1 MSVQFADYE
10 NLANQ
15 ANDIRQIEDS
25 RQVGFGALW
34 KISKPII
41 HLEVGQKTI

>member
-15 ANDIRQIEDS
+15 VNGIRQIEDS
-25 RQVGFGALW
+25 RQVGFGAL
-34 KISKPII
+34 
-41 HLEVGQKTI
+41 